1 MQATTSKR
9 PSEPLEEPKNHVHSE
24 PKHEMKDIKKD
35 RKSKNPFLPVKQFMR
50 KADEF
55 SREMREANI
64 DFSI

>member
-35 RKSKNPFLPVKQFMR
+35 RKSKNPFLPVK
-50 KADEF
+50 
-55 SREMREANI
+55 
-64 DFSI
+64 